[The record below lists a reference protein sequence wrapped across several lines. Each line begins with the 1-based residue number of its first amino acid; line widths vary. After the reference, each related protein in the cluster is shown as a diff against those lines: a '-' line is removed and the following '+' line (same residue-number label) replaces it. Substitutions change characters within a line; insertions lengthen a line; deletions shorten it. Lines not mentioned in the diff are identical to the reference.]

1 MTDLISVIVAT
12 YNRPDALAACL
23 RALEAQTDR
32 NFEIVIA
39 DDGSDQKTGGMI
51 TEHARRMKIPLK
63 HAWHPDTGFCLA
75 EIRNRAIRISEGSYC
90 VFLDGDCI
98 PRPDFVA
105 AHRALMEPGWFV
117 TGNRLLLSESITKR
131 VLEQN
136 LEPER
141 WGLFKWLLQRLRGD
155 VNRVSPL
162 FGMSL
167 GFLRKRHPRRWKGAR
182 GSNMAFWRSDLN
194 AVDGF
199 DAAFTGWGRE
209 DSDIFIRMIRS
220 KVFRKDGRFG
230 TAVIH
235 LWHPEADRSKL
246 ADNEQQLADMR
257 ASRRLR
263 AQQGL
268 SHLVAE
274 IEQSK
279 PQQGLAPS
287 LTSSLTRQVS

>member
-1 MTDLISVIVAT
+1 MTELISVIVAT
-12 YNRPDALAACL
+12 YNRPDALSACL

-32 NFEIVIA
+32 NFEIIVA
-39 DDGSDQKTGGMI
+39 DDGSDQTTGGMI
-51 TEHARRMKIPLK
+51 TEYARRMKIPLR
-63 HAWHPDTGFCLA
+63 HAWHPDNGFRLA

-98 PRPDFVA
+98 PRPGFVA

-117 TGNRLLLSESITKR
+117 TGNRLLLSERLTTR

-136 LEPER
+136 LAVER
-141 WGLFKWLLQRLRGD
+141 WGVLRWLIQRVRGN
-155 VNRVSPL
+155 VNRISPL

-167 GFLRKRHPRRWKGAR
+167 GFLRKRHPKRWKGAR
-182 GSNMAFWRSDLN
+182 GSNMAFWRTDLD

-209 DSDIFIRMIRS
+209 DSDIFIRMIRNRT
-220 KVFRKDGRFG
+220 FRKDGRFG
-230 TAVIH
+230 TAVLH

-246 ADNEQQLADMR
+246 VENEQHLAQMR
-257 ASRRLR
+257 ASKRVR
-263 AQQGL
+263 AQSGL

-274 IEQSK
+274 VARSK
-279 PQQGLAPS
+279 PQANSAPNLA
-287 LTSSLTRQVS
+287 RQAF